1 MSCEE
6 TEGLMLFLLLLSE
19 HPFDKEHSK
28 VEKTSEHSKVKKF
41 LYKEKTKVYSY
52 KRE

>member
-6 TEGLMLFLLLLSE
+6 TEGLMLFSLLFSE

-28 VEKTSEHSKVKKF
+28 VEKTSEHSKVKKTSVQRKDKSIF
-41 LYKEKTKVYSY
+41 L
-52 KRE
+52 